1 MNPRCDFIKE
11 KNNPLLRV
19 TLFLMS
25 FVGLLRHPRLSRLL
39 AVRWTGQATDGVFQ
53 SALAS
58 FVLFSPERQ
67 ANALSAAVGFAVVL
81 LPYSIIGPFVGTIL
95 DRVSRQRALF
105 FCNLARSA
113 NLFFVALLVYT
124 GTTGVELTVVV
135 LVAFGINRFILAALS
150 AGLPLLV
157 DTKSLITA
165 NAIAVTGGSVL
176 VVIGGGIGVGV
187 RALVDGAAIADHADA
202 LLIVL
207 AAAGYFIAAL
217 FTGRLKKY
225 EIGPLKKEK
234 ESASFLQGFRDM
246 KEGFQYLQGH
256 LDASRGIIATAV
268 QRGGLTALTLTAL
281 LLERNTFNDPAKPE
295 DGLQGFGIALSIA
308 GLGVFLGAFL
318 APYGVAR
325 FGRHR
330 WIKFAM
336 IASACSPLILA
347 ATQTEIGLCVTAF
360 LTAFFGQNIKV
371 TNDAL
376 VQSKIDD
383 YHRGRVFAV
392 YDVVVNGAIVSGG
405 LIAALLL
412 PPSGLSRIVPL
423 AVSAAYLLIAFI
435 LLRPA
440 KFYATYSP
448 TI

>member
-11 KNNPLLRV
+11 KNNPILRD

-39 AVRWTGQATDGVFQ
+39 AVRWSGQATDGIFQ

-81 LPYSIIGPFVGTIL
+81 LPYSIVGPVVGTIL

-157 DTKSLITA
+157 DSKSLITA

-176 VVIGGGIGVGV
+176 VVVGGGIGVGV

-217 FTGRLKKY
+217 LTGRLKKY
-225 EIGPLKKEK
+225 EIGPLQKEK

-246 KEGFQYLQGH
+246 KEGFQYLQER

-281 LLERNTFNDPAKPE
+281 LLERNTFNDPSKPE
-295 DGLQGFGIALSIA
+295 AGLQGFGIALTIA
-308 GLGVFLGAFL
+308 GIGVFLGAFL

-347 ATQTEIGLCVTAF
+347 ISQTEIGLCVTAF

-435 LLRPA
+435 VIRQA
-440 KFYATYSP
+440 KFYATY
-448 TI
+448 

>member
-1 MNPRCDFIKE
+1 
-11 KNNPLLRV
+11 
-19 TLFLMS
+19 MS
-25 FVGLLRHPRLSRLL
+25 FVGLLRHSRLSRLL

-67 ANALSAAVGFAVVL
+67 ADALSAAVGFAVVL
-81 LPYSIIGPFVGTIL
+81 LPYSIVGPFVGTIL

-105 FCNLARSA
+105 FSNLARSA
-113 NLFFVALLVYT
+113 NLLLVALLIFG
-124 GTTGVELTVVV
+124 GTTGIPLTVVV
-135 LVAFGINRFILAALS
+135 LVAFGINRLILAALS

-157 DTKSLITA
+157 ETKSLITA

-207 AAAGYFIAAL
+207 AAAGYLIAAL
-217 FTGRLKKY
+217 LTGRLKKH
-225 EIGPLKKEK
+225 EIGPLKHEK
-234 ESASFLQGFRDM
+234 ESASVMQGFRDM
-246 KEGFQYLQGH
+246 QEGFRYLRGH
-256 LDASRGIIATAV
+256 LDASRGIIGTAV

-295 DGLQGFGIALSIA
+295 DGLQGFGIALTIA
-308 GLGVFLGAFL
+308 GIGLFLGAFL
-318 APYGVAR
+318 APYGVAK

-336 IASACSPLILA
+336 LASAFSPLILA
-347 ATQTEIGLCVTAF
+347 ISQTEVGLCVTAF

-405 LIAALLL
+405 LLAALLL
-412 PPSGLSRIVPL
+412 PTSGLSRAVPL
-423 AVSAAYLLIAFI
+423 AVSAAYLFIAFVV
-435 LLRPA
+435 LRPA
-440 KFYATYSP
+440 KFYATS
-448 TI
+448 

>member
-1 MNPRCDFIKE
+1 
-11 KNNPLLRV
+11 
-19 TLFLMS
+19 MS
-25 FVGLLRHPRLSRLL
+25 FVGLLRHSRLSRLL

-67 ANALSAAVGFAVVL
+67 ADALSAAVGFAVVL
-81 LPYSIIGPFVGTIL
+81 LPYSIVGPFVGTIL

-105 FCNLARSA
+105 FSNLARSA
-113 NLFFVALLVYT
+113 NLLLVALLIFG
-124 GTTGVELTVVV
+124 GTTGIPLTVVV
-135 LVAFGINRFILAALS
+135 LVAFGINRLILAALS

-157 DTKSLITA
+157 ETKSLITA

-207 AAAGYFIAAL
+207 ASAGYLIAAL
-217 FTGRLKKY
+217 LTGRLKKH
-225 EIGPLKKEK
+225 EIGPLKHEK
-234 ESASFLQGFRDM
+234 ESASVMQGFRDM
-246 KEGFQYLQGH
+246 QEGFRYLRGH
-256 LDASRGIIATAV
+256 LDASRGIIGTAV

-295 DGLQGFGIALSIA
+295 DGLQGFGIALTIA
-308 GLGVFLGAFL
+308 GIGLFLGAFL

-336 IASACSPLILA
+336 LASAFSPLILA
-347 ATQTEIGLCVTAF
+347 VSQTEVGLCVTAF

-405 LIAALLL
+405 LLAALLL
-412 PPSGLSRIVPL
+412 PTSGLSRAVPL
-423 AVSAAYLLIAFI
+423 AVSAAYLFIAFVV
-435 LLRPA
+435 LRPA
-440 KFYATYSP
+440 KFYATS
-448 TI
+448 

>member
-1 MNPRCDFIKE
+1 MNPRCDFIRG
-11 KNNPLLRV
+11 KNNPIFRV

-67 ANALSAAVGFAVVL
+67 ADALSAAIGFAVVL
-81 LPYSIIGPFVGTIL
+81 LPYSIVGPFVGTIL

-113 NLFFVALLVYT
+113 NLLFVALLVFS
-124 GTTGVELTVVV
+124 GTTGVQLTIVV

-202 LLIVL
+202 LLIAL
-207 AAAGYFIAAL
+207 AAAGYFIAAVL
-217 FTGRLKKY
+217 TGRLKKY
-225 EIGPLKKEK
+225 EIGPLKHEK
-234 ESASFLQGFRDM
+234 EAASFLQGFRDM
-246 KEGFQYLQGH
+246 KEGFRYLQGH

-281 LLERNTFNDPAKPE
+281 LLERNTFNDPARPE

-336 IASACSPLILA
+336 LASACSPLILA
-347 ATQTEIGLCVTAF
+347 VTQTEIGLCVTAF

-405 LIAALLL
+405 LLAALML
-412 PPSGLSRIVPL
+412 PTSGLSRLVPL

-435 LLRPA
+435 VLRPA
-440 KFYATYSP
+440 KFYATS
-448 TI
+448 

>member
-1 MNPRCDFIKE
+1 
-11 KNNPLLRV
+11 
-19 TLFLMS
+19 MS
-25 FVGLLRHPRLSRLL
+25 FVGLIRHPRLSRLL

-81 LPYSIIGPFVGTIL
+81 LPYSIVGPFVGTIL

-105 FCNLARSA
+105 YSNLARSA
-113 NLFFVALLVYT
+113 NLILVALLVFS
-124 GTTGVELTVVV
+124 GTTGVALTIVV
-135 LVAFGINRFILAALS
+135 LVAFGINRLILAALS

-157 DTKSLITA
+157 ESKSLITA

-202 LLIVL
+202 LLITL
-207 AAAGYFIAAL
+207 AAVGYFIAAL
-217 FTGRLKKY
+217 LTTRLLKF
-225 EIGPLKKEK
+225 EIGPGTHERH
-234 ESASFLQGFRDM
+234 SASFSQGFTEMR
-246 KEGFQYLQGH
+246 EGIAFLRTH
-256 LDASRGIIATAV
+256 IDAARGIVATAV
-268 QRGGLTALTLTAL
+268 HRGGLTALTLTAL
-281 LLERNTFNDPAKPE
+281 LLERNTFNDPNQPE
-295 DGLQGFGIALSIA
+295 KGLAGFGIALTIA
-308 GLGVFLGAFL
+308 GVGVFLGAFL
-318 APYGVAR
+318 APYGVGKV
-325 FGRHR
+325 GRHR

-336 IASACSPLILA
+336 FASAASPLVLA
-347 ATQTEIGLCVTAF
+347 VSQTSIALSITAF

-383 YHRGRVFAV
+383 YYRGRVFAV

-412 PPSGLSRIVPL
+412 PPSGVSAIVPL
-423 AVSAAYLLIAFI
+423 CVSAAYLSVALIV
-435 LLRPA
+435 LRPNRFKA
-440 KFYATYSP
+440 IY
-448 TI
+448 